1 MNFRKELVMRICKKK
16 KIVYNGAY
24 AQEFVIFFHKE
35 FVNLVIPNWGMKFLF
50 ICLLIIGDC

>member
-1 MNFRKELVMRICKKK
+1 MRICKKK